1 MSGGDTLTT
10 GSPGESPALAPTE
23 ADPRGDVALEP
34 GHRIGRHLVLGRL
47 GAGGMGVV
55 FAAYDPELD
64 RKVAIKLMRPGRG
77 ADSPARQER
86 LLREAQAMAKLA
98 HPNVIVVHDVGTAGE
113 SVYFAMELCDGGT
126 LREWLCEPRPWRE
139 VLEVFLRAGQGLA
152 AAHAAGLVHRD
163 FKPDNVLLGKDGR
176 ARVTDFGLALPV
188 DSGPPGHAVGR
199 WAAHRGRRDRRH
211 ARVHGAG
218 AELGRARRRARRSVQ
233 LLRRAPRGALRRPA
247 LRGQRAGSAASPA
260 PRRPRPLT
268 AVEGAGAR
276 AGGRSRRAFPQH
288 RRALRRAR
296 PLAVAAPAADRGR
309 ARRGGAERGGA
320 RLAVRRGAVRRRRSQ
335 AARRLGRAAP

>member
-163 FKPDNVLLGKDGR
+163 FKPDNGLLGKD
-176 ARVTDFGLALPV
+176 ARVSPTSAWRSP
-188 DSGPPGHAVGR
+188 SIPAR
-199 WAAHRGRRDRRH
+199 RGRRRAMGGSPRP
-211 ARVHGAG
+211 ARSS
-218 AELGRARRRARRSVQ
+218 ARPRTWRRS
-233 LLRRAPRGALRRPA
+233 RA
-247 LRGQRAGSAASPA
+247 RAGSPTRAPISSASA
-260 PRRPRPLT
+260 SRSTRGST
-268 AVEGAGAR
+268 AR
-276 AGGRSRRAFPQH
+276 
-288 RRALRRAR
+288 
-296 PLAVAAPAADRGR
+296 
-309 ARRGGAERGGA
+309 
-320 RLAVRRGAVRRRRSQ
+320 
-335 AARRLGRAAP
+335 